1 MRSESGR
8 PLRYDFTIY
17 QGNVWVGTIEFN
29 GEQHYK
35 PIAIFGGKKQFDIQK
50 QHDFQKETYSLEHN
64 APMLVIPYN
73 SSEKSIEYLIT
84 EFLYNLNLAK
94 EIA

>member
-1 MRSESGR
+1 M
-8 PLRYDFTIY
+8 
-17 QGNVWVGTIEFN
+17 
-29 GEQHYK
+29 
-35 PIAIFGGKKQFDIQK
+35 IFKKK
-50 QHDFQKETYSLEHN
+50 TYSLEHN